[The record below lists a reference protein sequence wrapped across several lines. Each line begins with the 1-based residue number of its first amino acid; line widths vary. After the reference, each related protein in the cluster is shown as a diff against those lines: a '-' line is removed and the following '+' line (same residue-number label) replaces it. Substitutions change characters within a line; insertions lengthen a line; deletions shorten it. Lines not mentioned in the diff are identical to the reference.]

1 MGALTALLRLA
12 QPRRAA
18 VVARGERLVVLRDA
32 LAEAAP
38 KASLAVWDVD
48 RCFRQ
53 QLGTCAPALSGQ
65 ELEWIVALD
74 SVPELLATP
83 DLLAAEGTVVVQR
96 EALPSPHPDGWD
108 CVLLGTLAVLQRSRQ
123 PRLS

>member
-1 MGALTALLRLA
+1 M
-12 QPRRAA
+12 
-18 VVARGERLVVLRDA
+18 
-32 LAEAAP
+32 
-38 KASLAVWDVD
+38 WDVD

-83 DLLAAEGTVVVQR
+83 DLLAAEGTVAWSNYCQSLRIVAEIEGKAR
-96 EALPSPHPDGWD
+96 CGISARCLPGL
-108 CVLLGTLAVLQRSRQ
+108 C
-123 PRLS
+123 LSACLPVPACEFRFFL